1 MNHTPRVVLF
11 TACIVLSLGV
21 WRQLPAQQ
29 AGEADSS
36 VTLKNPRI
44 QGSLDL
50 DNNVPIRWKRPD
62 GSGYVSILQ
71 VDQNGTVRLCHD
83 PYFWES
89 NDMDHLLRKVIEVRN
104 PHTSYPDFRLPFTRT
119 NNINADSK
127 LVLRSLSLIE
137 TNDPSEIN
145 LVRTGTDNPKDPD
158 EHGAIA
164 NGAVTGLI
172 RWMGRRVKS
181 TSTSPHSGYIT
192 DAEIVARNYGTSE
205 KDHYGA
211 IVFQVMDRRF
221 GPQGDSGIVVM
232 MKRGVRIGALKG
244 SPGDGVVGSMLEV
257 NCDDDRP
264 VILRR
269 ADAATTRPVML
280 ALATGQNGAA
290 ADAGNTLG
298 LIRAMPD
305 EPAAPRGSSRVEI
318 QTNRGQQLHSEWVL
332 PVPAVKVSCT
342 GGADLRIPAGR
353 LVPLHFDREDY
364 DTDNMADAS
373 GLAEQGGTRLNCR
386 TPGRYAISASVEFS
400 ANGQGSRQ
408 LVVRRNGQEVVA
420 AMRVPAVQDDTT
432 QISFTSPPIELSA
445 GDYVELLVR
454 QTSQQELELPVNGS
468 TWPVFSMTRVG

>member
-1 MNHTPRVVLF
+1 MNHTFQVVLLA
-11 TACIVLSLGV
+11 ACMVLTLGI
-21 WRQLPAQQ
+21 WRQVPAQQ
-29 AGEADSS
+29 AGESDAP
-36 VTLKNPRI
+36 VTLKSPRI
-44 QGSLDL
+44 EGSLDL
-50 DNNVPIRWKRPD
+50 GNNVPIRWKKAD
-62 GSGYVSILQ
+62 GSGYINILQ
-71 VDQNGTVRLCHD
+71 VDENGTVRLCND

-89 NDMDHLLRKVIEVRN
+89 NDIDHLMRKVIEVRN
-104 PHTSYPDFRLPFTRT
+104 PHTNYPDFRLPFTRT

-158 EHGAIA
+158 ENGAIA

-211 IVFQVMDRRF
+211 IVFQVMDKRF

-264 VILRR
+264 VIVRR
-269 ADAATTRPVML
+269 SDAATTRPVML
-280 ALATGQNGAA
+280 ALATGQNGSP
-290 ADAGNTLG
+290 ADTSNTLG
-298 LIRAMPD
+298 LIRAIPD
-305 EPAAPRGSSRVEI
+305 EPAGSRGSSRVEI
-318 QTNRGQQLHSEWVL
+318 QTSRNNQLHSDWVL
-332 PVPAVKVSCT
+332 PVPAAKVSC
-342 GGADLRIPAGR
+342 GGTPQRIPAGQ
-353 LVPLHFDREDY
+353 LVLLHFDREQY
-364 DTDNMADAS
+364 DTDNMFEPS
-373 GLAEQGGTRLNCR
+373 GPTESAGTRLTCR
-386 TPGRYAISASVEFS
+386 TAGRYAISASVEFS

-408 LVVRRNGQEVVA
+408 VRVRRNGQEVVA
-420 AMRVPAVQDDTT
+420 AMRVPAVQDETT
-432 QISFTSPPIELSA
+432 QITFTSPPIDMSP

-454 QTSQQELELPVNGS
+454 QTSQQALEVPASGS
-468 TWPVFSMTRVG
+468 SWPVFSMTRVG